1 MENCTLLCK
10 RNFFL
15 ISFCMQSE
23 PMQFLIFKFNTI
35 DSLRFF
41 RVQSIIIYFQL
52 YQTYPKFLIDI
63 FNRQLTFFLHP
74 DHTRIFYC
82 SRAPKLKFELK
93 FHPLILVSLP
103 RSTLGLVCISSAFMR
118 MRISLIAHASPKQQ
132 LLRRYV
138 GKWHRQTC
146 THTHT
151 HNQVEAEM
159 SNRYTRVGRGIEA
172 SCSWMQTSSHHR
184 YVDYL
189 STSHTPLSS
198 APAISKIE
206 AAGWALANRYW
217 PPFRETSYP
226 HPSLSRELTSAL
238 TIAISRVWW
247 SIEIVLKQL

>member
-23 PMQFLIFKFNTI
+23 SMQFLIFKFNTI

-151 HNQVEAEM
+151 QPGRSRDVE
-159 SNRYTRVGRGIEA
+159 SIHTSRKGYRGLVQLDADIEP
-172 SCSWMQTSSHHR
+172 SSIRRLLKYFPH
-184 YVDYL
+184 
-189 STSHTPLSS
+189 
-198 APAISKIE
+198 
-206 AAGWALANRYW
+206 
-217 PPFRETSYP
+217 PPFVGSRHFENRSGWLSARE
-226 HPSLSRELTSAL
+226 SLLAPL
-238 TIAISRVWW
+238 PWNKLPPPLLIARVNV
-247 SIEIVLKQL
+247 SSNDSHFESLMEYRDRS